1 MDRTDSANTGTRL
14 GRRPSTTPAE
24 LSHVALRLFAE
35 NGFEATT
42 VDDIAAAAGIGRTT
56 FFRYFNSKNDLPW
69 GDFDAQLERM
79 REHLQAGPEDRPL
92 METLRLS
99 VLEFNRVPRDEIPYH
114 RERMHLLL
122 TVPALMAHSTLR
134 YEAWRDVIADYV
146 AQRLGVPPSS
156 PVPSTVAWTL
166 MAAALSAY
174 EQWLQHDDADLNE
187 LLDTALRLLDSGF
200 AELDRSGREFRRP

>member
-1 MDRTDSANTGTRL
+1 MDRTDRGNAGVRL

-35 NGFEATT
+35 HGFEATT

-69 GDFDAQLERM
+69 GDFDAQLELM
-79 REHLQAGPEDRPL
+79 RENLRTCSDDVPL
-92 METLRLS
+92 MDALRAS
-99 VLEFNRVPRDEIPYH
+99 VLEFNRVPDDEIPYH

-122 TVPALMAHSTLR
+122 TVPTLMAHSTLR

-146 AQRLGVPPSS
+146 AHRLDVPRTS
-156 PVPSTVAWTL
+156 PVPNTVAWTL
-166 MAAALSAY
+166 MGAALSAY
-174 EQWLQHDDADLNE
+174 EQWLLHEDADLTE
-187 LLDTALRLLDSGF
+187 LLDNALQLLSNGF
-200 AELDRSGREFRRP
+200 AELE